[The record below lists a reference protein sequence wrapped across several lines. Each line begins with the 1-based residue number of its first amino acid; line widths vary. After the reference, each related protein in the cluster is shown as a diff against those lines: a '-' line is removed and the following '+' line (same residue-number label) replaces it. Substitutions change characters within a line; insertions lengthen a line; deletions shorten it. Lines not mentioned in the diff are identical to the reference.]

1 MTQLVLDP
9 PHPALHLV
17 ASNPQSG
24 SDRRVTRHR
33 REAVLGA
40 ISRRLYR
47 DTLAWSLQH
56 GGQVNPDALRVV
68 LAARQDRQA
77 APATRFTTD
86 DIWRLMMVDVVAW
99 CRARRLDVPPGCAH
113 ALLLLI
119 ATIRD
124 DDGFHPDSD
133 DLADL
138 EYAIDECTGGWSDPH
153 HPTTAR
159 PPG

>member
-9 PHPALHLV
+9 PPPALRLV
-17 ASNPQSG
+17 ASNPPPG
-24 SDRRVTRHR
+24 ADRPVTRYR
-33 REAVLGA
+33 REAILGA
-40 ISRRLYR
+40 ASRRLYR
-47 DTLAWSLQH
+47 NTLAWSLQH
-56 GGQVNPDALRVV
+56 GGQVSPDALRVV

-77 APATRFTTD
+77 APTCRFTTE

-119 ATIRD
+119 ATIGD

-133 DLADL
+133 ELVDL
-138 EYAIDECTGGWSDPH
+138 EQAVNECTGGWSDAG
-153 HPTTAR
+153 HPTTVGPR
-159 PPG
+159 G